1 MSFYLSTSLH
11 LHISILACRYDD
23 GPLDEHAADNTPY
36 NDLERTP
43 RPLRNE
49 DFMGDV
55 TVVKARQ
62 QRKFHFVLKKKIF
75 LPKDTYAG
83 DDSKWERLTYIQAE
97 DEVIMQVSMGLGLGL
112 GLGFRDMSYSYRGLG
127 PGF

>member
-1 MSFYLSTSLH
+1 
-11 LHISILACRYDD
+11 
-23 GPLDEHAADNTPY
+23 
-36 NDLERTP
+36 
-43 RPLRNE
+43 
-49 DFMGDV
+49 MGDV

-97 DEVIMQVSMGLGLGL
+97 DEVIMQVSMGMGLGLGL

>member
-97 DEVIMQVSMGLGLGL
+97 DEVIMQVSMGLGLGS
-112 GLGFRDMSYSYRGLG
+112 RDMSYSYRGLG